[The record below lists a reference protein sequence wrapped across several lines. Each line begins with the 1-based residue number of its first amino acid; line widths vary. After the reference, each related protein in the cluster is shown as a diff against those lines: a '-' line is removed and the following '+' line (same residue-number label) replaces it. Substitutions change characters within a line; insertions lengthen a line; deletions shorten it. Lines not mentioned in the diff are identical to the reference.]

1 MSGLV
6 TGFEVRRAAATHVLL
21 DDIGAAPSG
30 GDGHSDL
37 TGAVSGELADDLPDP
52 IEHHLRSVLRIA
64 DGAAVTVTDGR
75 GAWRPARAI
84 VDRASLRLES
94 DGPIQ
99 VEPRR
104 SPPLTI
110 AAAIPKGDRVD
121 VMVQKATELG
131 VDELILL
138 HADRSVVRWKP
149 ERVDR
154 HRARLQRVADEAT
167 RQSRRV
173 WRTSVVGPFR
183 AVEVISGQ
191 LPVPGFEPAVNPSR
205 STSPALVI
213 AEPGGRPITSHDRRI
228 AVGPEGGWSDA
239 ELSAT
244 TERVGIGENIL
255 RIETAVLAIAALSVV
270 SNH

>member
-1 MSGLV
+1 MSGVV

-21 DDIGAAPSG
+21 DDIGAASSG
-30 GDGHSDL
+30 GGGPPDL
-37 TGAVSGELADDLPDP
+37 AGGASGDLGDDLSDA

-64 DGAAVTVTDGR
+64 DGAVVTVTDGR
-75 GAWRPARAI
+75 GAWRRARAI
-84 VDRASLRLES
+84 VERASLRLES
-94 DGPIQ
+94 DGPVQ

-149 ERVDR
+149 DRTDR

-173 WRTSVVGPFR
+173 WRTSVTGPFR
-183 AVEVISGQ
+183 AVEVISGAM
-191 LPVPGFEPAVNPSR
+191 PVPGLEPAANTSR
-205 STSPALVI
+205 PTPHSLVI
-213 AEPGGRPITSHDRRI
+213 AEPGGRSITSDDRRI

-255 RIETAVLAIAALSVV
+255 RIETAVLA
-270 SNH
+270 